1 MRVYRVWSGGG
12 DAGGAED
19 RGLTTETLMELAV
32 TADEFLL
39 PGLLAL
45 CEWELCQP
53 RVRTYVRLLT
63 C

>member
-1 MRVYRVWSGGG
+1 MEQG
-12 DAGGAED
+12 
-19 RGLTTETLMELAV
+19 GLTTETLMELAV

-53 RVRTYVRLLT
+53 RVGACTGL
-63 C
+63 CFC